1 MRMHVS
7 QAKRMAL
14 LGVMAAVAT
23 VFLLLGTIIP
33 VNTLFFTSASA
44 FLAGVAVVMFGG
56 RLGFAF
62 YAACGGLDFL
72 LNPNKLHVFL
82 YLMLAG
88 YTLLSEIIWKGME
101 KMSISHPMGRKQEW
115 IHRGIRFMLFL
126 VLYIPLLLFVPEL
139 LASADIAEHRWFFV
153 IMMVGGLIAWIIY
166 DLAYVICKRFLL
178 KIWKVKTK
186 EGETGGM

>member
-14 LGVMAAVAT
+14 LGVMAAVAI

-33 VNTLFFTSASA
+33 VNTLFFTAAAA
-44 FLAGVAVVMFGG
+44 FLAGMAAVLFGG

-62 YAACGGLDFL
+62 YAACGTLDFF
-72 LNPNKLHVFL
+72 LNPNKLHVLL

-101 KMSISHPMGRKQEW
+101 KNPDGAPDSAFAGRKKEW
-115 IHRGIRFMLFL
+115 IHRGIRFILFL
-126 VLYIPLLLFVPEL
+126 ILYVPLLLFIPEL
-139 LASADIAEHRWFFV
+139 LVSADIGEHRWFYV
-153 IMMVGGLIAWIIY
+153 IMLAVGLIAWIIF

-178 KIWKVKTK
+178 KIWKEKVR
-186 EGETGGM
+186 E

>member
-14 LGVMAAVAT
+14 LGVMAAIAT

-33 VNTLFFTSASA
+33 VNTLFFTAAAA
-44 FLAGVAVVMFGG
+44 FLAGMAVVMFGG

-62 YAACGGLDFL
+62 YAACGVLDFL

-88 YTLLSEIIWKGME
+88 YTLWSEIIWKGME
-101 KMSISHPMGRKQEW
+101 KMSISPPMGRKQEW
-115 IHRGIRFMLFL
+115 IHRGIRFILFL
-126 VLYIPLLLFVPEL
+126 VLYLPLLFFVPEL
-139 LASADIAEHRWFFV
+139 LVSADIAKHRWFYV
-153 IMMVGGLIAWIIY
+153 IMIACGLVAWIIY
-166 DLAYVICKRFLL
+166 DLAYIICKRFLL
-178 KIWKVKTK
+178 KIWKEK
-186 EGETGGM
+186 ERE